1 MVSESIITVIAQQ
14 KQNYVASPLPLP
26 SPLLPSLLPS
36 LLPILCSLGL
46 LSIQNSPSLRDFS
59 GFDNLREV
67 GTIVIAY
74 LRNEATVLDGFNSLF
89 EAGRIIITFNMVS
102 SNCACLYVSHW
113 LAGLG
118 VSRLLGI
125 LIVTL
130 FGCLSHK
137 ISYY

>member
-1 MVSESIITVIAQQ
+1 MVSESIITVITKQ
-14 KQNYVASPLPLP
+14 KQNYVSSPLPLP
-26 SPLLPSLLPS
+26 SPLLPSRLP
-36 LLPILCSLGL
+36 PILCSLGL

-74 LRNEATVLDGFNSLF
+74 PRNGARVLDGFNSLF
-89 EAGRIIITFNMVS
+89 EAGRIIITFNLV
-102 SNCACLYVSHW
+102 SNCAYLYVSHW
-113 LAGLG
+113 LAGMG

-137 ISYY
+137 ISYC

>member
-1 MVSESIITVIAQQ
+1 MVSESNITVIAKQ
-14 KQNYVASPLPLP
+14 KQNYVSSPLPPFPPTSLP
-26 SPLLPSLLPS
+26 PSLP
-36 LLPILCSLGL
+36 PILCSLGL
-46 LSIQNSPSLRDFS
+46 LSIQNSPSLQDLS

-74 LRNEATVLDGFNSLF
+74 PRNGARVLDGFNSLF
-89 EAGRIIITFNMVS
+89 EAGRIIITFNLVS
-102 SNCACLYVSHW
+102 SNFAFLYVSHW

-118 VSRLLGI
+118 DSRLLGI

-137 ISYY
+137 ISFC